1 MRFQPSTLRR
11 FLHGICI
18 VFVVAYILFDVL
30 DLDGSEWPTVAQPIE
45 HSFVAVE
52 PTIQVESAH
61 RPDRSGLWDEIVA
74 IENGLHAAVLPQT
87 FQIPLFSQ
95 LDSARIHHYRVGLPR
110 DAIPD

>member
-1 MRFQPSTLRR
+1 MHFRGSKSCRTIHAIFM
-11 FLHGICI
+11 
-18 VFVVAYILFDVL
+18 VFIIAYILFDVL
-30 DLDGSEWPTVAQPIE
+30 DLDGSEWPSVTHPIE
-45 HSFVAVE
+45 KSFVAAE

-74 IENGLHAAVLPQT
+74 IENGLHAAVLPHT

-95 LDSARIHHYRVGLPR
+95 LDSARMHHYRVGLPR